1 MEIRLGNYKMRTRYF
16 DRNSRPEW
24 DEVFAFPRERMQ
36 ASVLEVVVK
45 DKDVVK
51 DDFFGRVRFDLN
63 EVPTRVPPD
72 SPLAPEW
79 YREGKDGD
87 KTKGEVM
94 LAVWIGTQA
103 DEA

>member
-45 DKDVVK
+45 DKDAVK
-51 DDFFGRVRFDLN
+51 DDFFGRVRFYLN
-63 EVPTRVPPD
+63 EVPTRVPPFYSNLTYFD
-72 SPLAPEW
+72 
-79 YREGKDGD
+79 
-87 KTKGEVM
+87 
-94 LAVWIGTQA
+94 
-103 DEA
+103 